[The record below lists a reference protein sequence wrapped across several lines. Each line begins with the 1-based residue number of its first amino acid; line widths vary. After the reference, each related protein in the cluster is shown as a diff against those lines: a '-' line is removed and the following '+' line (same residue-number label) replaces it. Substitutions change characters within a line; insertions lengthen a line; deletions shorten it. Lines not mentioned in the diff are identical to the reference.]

1 MQKVVNLH
9 SIRLQKVVKPRLI
22 RLQKVVN
29 MLKRKV
35 SDDIAKWY
43 QSGCK
48 KALLLTGS
56 RQVGKTTS
64 VREFAKAN
72 YPHFVEINFV
82 KYPRAKQAFD
92 GNLDT
97 KTIVTN
103 LSAMGFGPF
112 VEGKTLVFFD
122 EIQECPNARTAIK
135 FLVEEH
141 RYDFI
146 ESGSLLGINYKP
158 VTSYPVGYEQEL
170 KMHPLDFEEF
180 LWANGVSTDVFDTLL
195 HCYRKE
201 QPVPPFIHDQM
212 SLFYRQH
219 LVVGGMPN
227 VVQTFID
234 NADFGNVLNVQR
246 SILTTYRA
254 DITNYAG
261 KDQVLVKRIFDAIP
275 SQLGK
280 QDKRFILASLEKG
293 ASMRKYEDPT
303 QWLIDAGIAYYSFN
317 TTEFALPF
325 TATENRRLF
334 KLYMVDTGLLS
345 SLLLKGI
352 QFDVLNGNLGVNE
365 GALTENYI
373 ACSLS
378 SKGISLH
385 YYDKKSRQELDFIIE
400 ENNRITIIE
409 VKSGSDY
416 KRHASLDA
424 ALKAFPEKIERAI
437 VFSPY
442 NIERQQDVLYLPLY
456 MSQFL

>member
-1 MQKVVNLH
+1 
-9 SIRLQKVVKPRLI
+9 
-22 RLQKVVN
+22 

-43 QSGCK
+43 QSGCN

-64 VREFAKAN
+64 VRMFAKAH
-72 YPHFVEINFV
+72 YSHFVEINFV
-82 KYPRAKQAFD
+82 KYPRARQAFD

-170 KMHPLDFEEF
+170 KMYPLDFEEF
-180 LWANGVSTDVFDTLL
+180 LWANGVGTDVIDTLR
-195 HCYRKE
+195 HCYQKE
-201 QPVPPFIHDQM
+201 QPVPAFIHDQI
-212 SLFYRQH
+212 SKFYRQH

-317 TTEFALPF
+317 VSDFALPF

-345 SLLLKGI
+345 SRLLKGI
-352 QFDVLNGNLGVNE
+352 QFDVLNGNIGVNE

-378 SKGISLH
+378 SKGIPLH

-400 ENNRITIIE
+400 ENNQITIIE

-424 ALKAFPEKIERAI
+424 AIKANPEKIERSI

-442 NIERQQDVLYLPLY
+442 NIESQNDVLYLPLY

>member
-1 MQKVVNLH
+1 M
-9 SIRLQKVVKPRLI
+9 
-22 RLQKVVN
+22 
-29 MLKRKV
+29 
-35 SDDIAKWY
+35 
-43 QSGCK
+43 
-48 KALLLTGS
+48 
-56 RQVGKTTS
+56 GKTTS

-180 LWANGVSTDVFDTLL
+180 LWANGVSTDVIDSLL

>member
-1 MQKVVNLH
+1 
-9 SIRLQKVVKPRLI
+9 
-22 RLQKVVN
+22 

-43 QSGCK
+43 QSGCN

-64 VREFAKAN
+64 VRMFAKAH
-72 YPHFVEINFV
+72 YSHFVEINFV
-82 KYPRAKQAFD
+82 KYPRARQAFD

-112 VEGKTLVFFD
+112 VEGETLVFFD

-170 KMHPLDFEEF
+170 KMYPLDFEEF
-180 LWANGVSTDVFDTLL
+180 LWANGVGTDVIDTLR
-195 HCYRKE
+195 HCYQKE
-201 QPVPPFIHDQM
+201 QPVPAFIHDQI
-212 SLFYRQH
+212 SKFYRQH

-317 TTEFALPF
+317 VSDFALPF

-352 QFDVLNGNLGVNE
+352 QFDVLNGNIGVNE

-378 SKGISLH
+378 SKGIPLH

-400 ENNRITIIE
+400 ENNQITIIE

-424 ALKAFPEKIERAI
+424 AIKANPEKIERSI

-442 NIERQQDVLYLPLY
+442 NVESQNDVLYLPLY

>member
-1 MQKVVNLH
+1 
-9 SIRLQKVVKPRLI
+9 
-22 RLQKVVN
+22 

-43 QSGCK
+43 QSGCN

-64 VREFAKAN
+64 VRMFAKAH
-72 YPHFVEINFV
+72 YSHFVEINFV
-82 KYPRAKQAFD
+82 KFPRARQAFD

-112 VEGKTLVFFD
+112 VEGETLVFFN

-170 KMHPLDFEEF
+170 KMYPLDFEEF
-180 LWANGVSTDVFDTLL
+180 LWANGVGTDVIDTLR
-195 HCYRKE
+195 HCYQKE
-201 QPVPPFIHDQM
+201 QPVPAFIHDQI
-212 SLFYRQH
+212 SKFYRQH

-317 TTEFALPF
+317 VSDFALPF

-352 QFDVLNGNLGVNE
+352 QFDVLNGNIGVNE

-378 SKGISLH
+378 SKGIPLH

-400 ENNRITIIE
+400 ENNQITIIE

-424 ALKAFPEKIERAI
+424 AIKANPEKIERSI

-442 NIERQQDVLYLPLY
+442 NIESQNDVLYLPLY

>member
-1 MQKVVNLH
+1 
-9 SIRLQKVVKPRLI
+9 
-22 RLQKVVN
+22 

-43 QSGCK
+43 QSGCN

-64 VREFAKAN
+64 VRMFAKAH
-72 YPHFVEINFV
+72 YSHFVEINFV
-82 KYPRAKQAFD
+82 KFPRARQAFD

-112 VEGKTLVFFD
+112 VEGETLVFFD

-158 VTSYPVGYEQEL
+158 VISYPVGYEQEL
-170 KMHPLDFEEF
+170 KMYPLDFEEF
-180 LWANGVSTDVFDTLL
+180 LWANGVGTDVIDTLR
-195 HCYRKE
+195 HCYQKE
-201 QPVPPFIHDQM
+201 QPVPAFIHDQI
-212 SLFYRQH
+212 SKFYRQH

-317 TTEFALPF
+317 VSDFALPF

-345 SLLLKGI
+345 SLMLKGI
-352 QFDVLNGNLGVNE
+352 QFDVLNGNIGVNE

-378 SKGISLH
+378 SKGIPLH

-400 ENNRITIIE
+400 ENNQITIIE

-424 ALKAFPEKIERAI
+424 AIKANPEKIERSI

-442 NIERQQDVLYLPLY
+442 NIESQNDVLYLPLY

>member
-1 MQKVVNLH
+1 
-9 SIRLQKVVKPRLI
+9 
-22 RLQKVVN
+22 

-43 QSGCK
+43 QSGCN

-64 VREFAKAN
+64 VRMFAKAH
-72 YPHFVEINFV
+72 YSHFVEINFA
-82 KYPRAKQAFD
+82 KFPRARQAFD

-170 KMHPLDFEEF
+170 KMYPLDFEEF
-180 LWANGVSTDVFDTLL
+180 LWANGVGTDVIDTLR
-195 HCYRKE
+195 HCYQKE
-201 QPVPPFIHDQM
+201 QPVPAFIHDQI
-212 SLFYRQH
+212 SKFYRQH

-317 TTEFALPF
+317 VSDFALPF

-345 SLLLKGI
+345 SLMLKGI
-352 QFDVLNGNLGVNE
+352 QFDVLNGNIGVNE

-378 SKGISLH
+378 SKGIPLH

-400 ENNRITIIE
+400 ENNQITIIE

-424 ALKAFPEKIERAI
+424 AIKANPEKIERSI

-442 NIERQQDVLYLPLY
+442 NIESQNDVLYLPLY

>member
-1 MQKVVNLH
+1 
-9 SIRLQKVVKPRLI
+9 
-22 RLQKVVN
+22 

-43 QSGCK
+43 QSGCN

-64 VREFAKAN
+64 VRMFAKAH
-72 YPHFVEINFV
+72 YSHFVEINFV
-82 KYPRAKQAFD
+82 KFPRARQAFD

-112 VEGKTLVFFD
+112 VEGETLVFFD

-170 KMHPLDFEEF
+170 KMYPLDFEEF
-180 LWANGVSTDVFDTLL
+180 LWANGVGTDVIDTLR
-195 HCYRKE
+195 HCYQKE
-201 QPVPPFIHDQM
+201 QPVPAFIHDQI
-212 SLFYRQH
+212 SKFYRQH

-317 TTEFALPF
+317 VSDFALPF

-352 QFDVLNGNLGVNE
+352 QFDVLNGNIGVNE

-378 SKGISLH
+378 SKGIPLH

-400 ENNRITIIE
+400 DNNQITIIE

-424 ALKAFPEKIERAI
+424 AIKANPEKIERSI

-442 NIERQQDVLYLPLY
+442 NIESQNDVLYLPLY

>member
-1 MQKVVNLH
+1 
-9 SIRLQKVVKPRLI
+9 
-22 RLQKVVN
+22 

-43 QSGCK
+43 QSGCN

-64 VREFAKAN
+64 VRMFAKAH
-72 YPHFVEINFV
+72 YSHFVEINFV
-82 KYPRAKQAFD
+82 KFPRARQAFD

-112 VEGKTLVFFD
+112 VEGETLVFFD

-170 KMHPLDFEEF
+170 KMYPLDFEEF
-180 LWANGVSTDVFDTLL
+180 LWANGVGTDVIDTLR
-195 HCYRKE
+195 HCYQKE
-201 QPVPPFIHDQM
+201 QPVPAFIHDQI
-212 SLFYRQH
+212 SKFYRQH

-317 TTEFALPF
+317 VSDFALPF
-325 TATENRRLF
+325 SATENRRLF

-352 QFDVLNGNLGVNE
+352 QFDVLNGNIGVNE

-378 SKGISLH
+378 SKGIPLH

-400 ENNRITIIE
+400 ENNQITIIE

-424 ALKAFPEKIERAI
+424 AIKANPEKIERSI

-442 NIERQQDVLYLPLY
+442 NIESQNDVLYLPLY

>member
-1 MQKVVNLH
+1 
-9 SIRLQKVVKPRLI
+9 
-22 RLQKVVN
+22 

-43 QSGCK
+43 QSGCN

-64 VREFAKAN
+64 VRMFAKAH
-72 YPHFVEINFV
+72 YSHFVEINFV
-82 KYPRAKQAFD
+82 KFPRARQAFD

-170 KMHPLDFEEF
+170 KMYPLDFEEF
-180 LWANGVSTDVFDTLL
+180 LWANGVGTDVIDTLR
-195 HCYRKE
+195 HCYQKE
-201 QPVPPFIHDQM
+201 QPVPAFIHDQI
-212 SLFYRQH
+212 SKFYRQH

-317 TTEFALPF
+317 VSDFALPF

-352 QFDVLNGNLGVNE
+352 QFDVLNGNIGVNE

-378 SKGISLH
+378 SKGIPLH

-400 ENNRITIIE
+400 ENNQITIIE

-424 ALKAFPEKIERAI
+424 AIKANPEKIERSI

-442 NIERQQDVLYLPLY
+442 NIESQNDVLYLPLY

>member
-1 MQKVVNLH
+1 MQKVVILH
-9 SIRLQKVVKPRLI
+9 SIRLQKVVKKRPI
-22 RLQKVVN
+22 GLQKVVN

-180 LWANGVSTDVFDTLL
+180 LWANGVSTDVIDSLL

>member
-1 MQKVVNLH
+1 
-9 SIRLQKVVKPRLI
+9 
-22 RLQKVVN
+22 

-43 QSGCK
+43 QSGCN

-64 VREFAKAN
+64 VRMFAKAH
-72 YPHFVEINFV
+72 YSHFVEINFV
-82 KYPRAKQAFD
+82 KFPRARQAFD

-112 VEGKTLVFFD
+112 VEGETLVFFD

-170 KMHPLDFEEF
+170 KMYPLDFEEF
-180 LWANGVSTDVFDTLL
+180 LWANGVGTDVIDTLR
-195 HCYRKE
+195 HCYQKE
-201 QPVPPFIHDQM
+201 QPVPAFIHDQI
-212 SLFYRQH
+212 SKFYRQH

-317 TTEFALPF
+317 VSDFALPF

-345 SLLLKGI
+345 SLMLKGI
-352 QFDVLNGNLGVNE
+352 QFDVLNGNIGVNE

-378 SKGISLH
+378 SKGIPLH

-400 ENNRITIIE
+400 ENNQITIIE

-424 ALKAFPEKIERAI
+424 AIKANPEKIERSI

-442 NIERQQDVLYLPLY
+442 NIESQNDVLYLPLY

>member
-1 MQKVVNLH
+1 
-9 SIRLQKVVKPRLI
+9 
-22 RLQKVVN
+22 

-43 QSGCK
+43 QSGCN

-64 VREFAKAN
+64 VRMFAKAH
-72 YPHFVEINFV
+72 YSHFVEINFV
-82 KYPRAKQAFD
+82 KFPRARQAFD

-112 VEGKTLVFFD
+112 VEGETLVFFD

-146 ESGSLLGINYKP
+146 ESGSLLSINYKP

-170 KMHPLDFEEF
+170 KMYPLDFEEF
-180 LWANGVSTDVFDTLL
+180 LWANGVGTDVIDTLR
-195 HCYRKE
+195 HCYQKE
-201 QPVPPFIHDQM
+201 QPVPAFIHDQI
-212 SLFYRQH
+212 SKFYRQH

-275 SQLGK
+275 SQLCK

-317 TTEFALPF
+317 VSDFALPF

-352 QFDVLNGNLGVNE
+352 QFDVLNGNIGVNE

-378 SKGISLH
+378 SKGIPLH

-400 ENNRITIIE
+400 ENNQITIIE

-424 ALKAFPEKIERAI
+424 AIKANREKIERSI

-442 NIERQQDVLYLPLY
+442 NIESQNDVLYLPLY

>member
-1 MQKVVNLH
+1 
-9 SIRLQKVVKPRLI
+9 
-22 RLQKVVN
+22 

-43 QSGCK
+43 QSGCN

-64 VREFAKAN
+64 VRMFAKAH
-72 YPHFVEINFV
+72 YSHFVEINFV
-82 KYPRAKQAFD
+82 KFPRARQAFD

-97 KTIVTN
+97 KTIITN

-112 VEGKTLVFFD
+112 VEGETLVFFD

-170 KMHPLDFEEF
+170 KMYPLDFEEF
-180 LWANGVSTDVFDTLL
+180 LWANGVGTDVIDTLR
-195 HCYRKE
+195 HCYQKE
-201 QPVPPFIHDQM
+201 QPVPAFIHDQI
-212 SLFYRQH
+212 SKFYRQH

-317 TTEFALPF
+317 VSDFALPF

-352 QFDVLNGNLGVNE
+352 QFDVLNGNIGVNE

-378 SKGISLH
+378 SKGIPLH

-400 ENNRITIIE
+400 ENNQITIIE

-424 ALKAFPEKIERAI
+424 AIKANPEKIERSI

-442 NIERQQDVLYLPLY
+442 NIESQNDVLYLPLY

>member
-1 MQKVVNLH
+1 M
-9 SIRLQKVVKPRLI
+9 
-22 RLQKVVN
+22 
-29 MLKRKV
+29 
-35 SDDIAKWY
+35 
-43 QSGCK
+43 
-48 KALLLTGS
+48 LTGA

-64 VREFAKAN
+64 VREFAKAH
-72 YPHFVEINFV
+72 YSHFVEVNFV

-103 LSAMGFGPF
+103 LSAMGFGKF
-112 VEGKTLVFFD
+112 VEGETLIFFD

-141 RYDFI
+141 KYDFI

-170 KMHPLDFEEF
+170 KMYPLDFEEF
-180 LWANGVSTDVFDTLL
+180 LWANCVSPDVIDELRNS
-195 HCYRKE
+195 YKNE
-201 QPVPPFIHDQM
+201 VPVTAFIHDQI
-212 SLFYRQH
+212 SQFYRQH
-219 LVVGGMPN
+219 LVVGGMPE
-227 VVQTFID
+227 VVKTYID
-234 NADFGNVLNVQR
+234 SPDFGNVLKVQR

-254 DITNYAG
+254 DITNYAD
-261 KDQVLVKRIFDAIP
+261 KHQVLVKRIFDAIP

-280 QDKRFILASLEKG
+280 QDKRFILAHLEKG
-293 ASMRKYEDPT
+293 ASLRKYEDPT

-317 TTEFALPF
+317 TSDFALPF

-352 QFDVLNGNLGVNE
+352 QFDVLNGDVGVNE
-365 GALTENYI
+365 GALTENYM

-378 SKGISLH
+378 SKGASLH

-400 ENNRITIIE
+400 ENNKITILE
-409 VKSGSDY
+409 VKSGTNY

-424 ALKAFPEKIERAI
+424 AVKVFPDKIERTI

-442 NIERQQDVLYLPLY
+442 NVERQQGVLYLPLY
-456 MSQFL
+456 MSLFL

>member
-1 MQKVVNLH
+1 M
-9 SIRLQKVVKPRLI
+9 
-22 RLQKVVN
+22 
-29 MLKRKV
+29 
-35 SDDIAKWY
+35 
-43 QSGCK
+43 
-48 KALLLTGS
+48 
-56 RQVGKTTS
+56 GKTTS

-72 YPHFVEINFV
+72 YSHFVEINFV

-180 LWANGVSTDVFDTLL
+180 LWANGVSTDVIDTLL

-212 SLFYRQH
+212 SHFYRQH

-293 ASMRKYEDPT
+293 ASLRKYEDPT
-303 QWLIDAGIAYYSFN
+303 QWIIDAGIAYYSFN

-385 YYDKKSRQELDFIIE
+385 YYDKKSRHELDFIIE

-442 NIERQQDVLYLPLY
+442 NIERQNDVLYLPLY

>member
-1 MQKVVNLH
+1 
-9 SIRLQKVVKPRLI
+9 
-22 RLQKVVN
+22 

-43 QSGCK
+43 QSGCN

-64 VREFAKAN
+64 VRMFAKAH
-72 YPHFVEINFV
+72 YSHFVEINFV
-82 KYPRAKQAFD
+82 KFPRARQAFD

-112 VEGKTLVFFD
+112 VEGETLVFFD

-170 KMHPLDFEEF
+170 KMYPLDFEEF
-180 LWANGVSTDVFDTLL
+180 LWANGVGTDVIDTLR
-195 HCYRKE
+195 HCYQKE
-201 QPVPPFIHDQM
+201 QPVPAFIHDQI
-212 SLFYRQH
+212 SKFYRQH

-317 TTEFALPF
+317 VSDFALPF

-352 QFDVLNGNLGVNE
+352 QFDVLNGNIGVNE

-378 SKGISLH
+378 SKSIPLH

-400 ENNRITIIE
+400 ENNQITIIE

-424 ALKAFPEKIERAI
+424 AIKANPEKIERSI

-442 NIERQQDVLYLPLY
+442 NIESQNDVLYLPLY